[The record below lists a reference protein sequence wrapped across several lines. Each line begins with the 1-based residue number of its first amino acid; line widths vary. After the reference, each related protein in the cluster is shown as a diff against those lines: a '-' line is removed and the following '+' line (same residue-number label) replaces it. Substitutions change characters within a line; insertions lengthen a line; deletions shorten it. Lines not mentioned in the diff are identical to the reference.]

1 MIIRY
6 AAPLRRAALL
16 PVAWTR
22 GVALCVIKRQKEAE
36 ALATM
41 RRRRLDHVA
50 CHGRTAGFLSW
61 TRLLVLRL
69 MVRSGRS

>member
-1 MIIRY
+1 
-6 AAPLRRAALL
+6 
-16 PVAWTR
+16 
-22 GVALCVIKRQKEAE
+22 VIKRQKEAE

-69 MVRSGRS
+69 MVRSGLS